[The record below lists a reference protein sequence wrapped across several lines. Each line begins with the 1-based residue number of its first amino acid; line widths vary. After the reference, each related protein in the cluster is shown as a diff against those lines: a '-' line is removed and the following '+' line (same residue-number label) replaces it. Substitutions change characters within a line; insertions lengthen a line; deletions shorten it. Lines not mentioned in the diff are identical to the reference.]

1 MKVKRIET
9 EDTVAFWTR
18 LGTIKT
24 GVLVNAIGIQSK
36 GVIYMGG
43 HIKYAGIKKRR
54 LCASDVIG

>member
-43 HIKYAGIKKRR
+43 I
-54 LCASDVIG
+54 